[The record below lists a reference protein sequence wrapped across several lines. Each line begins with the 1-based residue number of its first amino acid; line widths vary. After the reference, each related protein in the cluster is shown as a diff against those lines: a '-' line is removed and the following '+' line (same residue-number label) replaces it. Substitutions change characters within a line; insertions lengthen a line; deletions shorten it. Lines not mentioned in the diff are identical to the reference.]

1 MEDFESSTINSRSS
15 SSIQTE
21 MIAEF
26 IGKLSPIM
34 SEIRGCVEAAEVPAL
49 EKAIASLESDYDRA
63 KAAVESPPKNIESL
77 IQNLGRSLGLT
88 LFASHEAPLSNKDK
102 VEALCREMMNVRFE
116 SSSWEFANEAVET
129 EFETE
134 EETGEETGDETGE
147 KTGEIVEETGDLTVD
162 EAILEL
168 NYGRE
173 EGFKNALLVLD
184 GFLKDGM
191 ISSEMILDEEVVR
204 ILCSRLASC
213 KGNDRLIII
222 RMLRYIAQHNHHHK
236 EKMKDLE
243 FLSELVKS
251 LARDAEEQKEAV
263 GLLLCLC
270 DDDAGIIRR
279 IGRIQ
284 GCIVMLVA
292 ISNLDDEEEAS
303 HHSRMLLN
311 IMSTNTQHAL
321 HMAEAGYFKPLITYL
336 KQEMSKV
343 LMASAV
349 SRLKL
354 TDQNKA
360 ALGEQGAIEPLV
372 SMFKE
377 GNLEAK
383 LSALNA
389 LESISNL
396 NSNIQRLIDSGMVSS
411 LLQLLFSVTSVLM
424 TLREPASAILAKVAQ
439 SETILVKHDVA
450 QQMLSLLNLSS
461 PVIQTHLL
469 EALNN
474 IASHPAASRVRKR
487 MKENGAIPLLLQL
500 VTERD
505 ARIRNGALNL
515 IHSLSESTQELTLE
529 LDQSHIHTIA
539 NIVLTTKSDCEKA
552 AALGILANL
561 PINENRATEILKQA
575 NILPFLASTTT
586 TTSTPSSVML
596 SESIASF
603 LVRFTNP
610 SDKRLQHYAA
620 EHGIFPLLI
629 KLLTST
635 SQCAKS
641 KAALSLSQLSQNTTN
656 MTKSRKLKWL
666 CLPPSSDS
674 FCKVHDRYCT
684 MKGTFCLIKAGAIN
698 PLVQILQ
705 GEERG
710 ADEAVLGCLST
721 LLRDEIWESGCR
733 HLVEESV
740 VHPIIRVAGCG
751 SFKAQEKALW
761 MLERIFRVESH
772 RDEYGESAENV
783 LIEVAQNGDPML
795 APAVAKVLAQ
805 LQLLQ
810 PQSSYF

>member
-1 MEDFESSTINSRSS
+1 
-15 SSIQTE
+15 
-21 MIAEF
+21 
-26 IGKLSPIM
+26 
-34 SEIRGCVEAAEVPAL
+34 
-49 EKAIASLESDYDRA
+49 
-63 KAAVESPPKNIESL
+63 
-77 IQNLGRSLGLT
+77 
-88 LFASHEAPLSNKDK
+88 
-102 VEALCREMMNVRFE
+102 
-116 SSSWEFANEAVET
+116 
-129 EFETE
+129 
-134 EETGEETGDETGE
+134 
-147 KTGEIVEETGDLTVD
+147 
-162 EAILEL
+162 
-168 NYGRE
+168 
-173 EGFKNALLVLD
+173 
-184 GFLKDGM
+184 
-191 ISSEMILDEEVVR
+191 
-204 ILCSRLASC
+204 
-213 KGNDRLIII
+213 
-222 RMLRYIAQHNHHHK
+222 
-236 EKMKDLE
+236 
-243 FLSELVKS
+243 
-251 LARDAEEQKEAV
+251 
-263 GLLLCLC
+263 
-270 DDDAGIIRR
+270 
-279 IGRIQ
+279 
-284 GCIVMLVA
+284 
-292 ISNLDDEEEAS
+292 
-303 HHSRMLLN
+303 
-311 IMSTNTQHAL
+311 
-321 HMAEAGYFKPLITYL
+321 
-336 KQEMSKV
+336 MSKV

-349 SRLKL
+349 SRLEL

-396 NSNIQRLIDSGMVSS
+396 KSNIQRLIDSGMVAS

-474 IASHPAASRVRKR
+474 IASHPTASRVRKR
-487 MKENGAIPLLLQL
+487 MKENGAIPLLLPL

-515 IHSLSESTQELTLE
+515 IHALSESTQELTLE

-586 TTSTPSSVML
+586 TTSTPSSAML

-656 MTKSRKLKWL
+656 MTKSRKLKWWL
-666 CLPPSSDS
+666 CVPPSSDS
-674 FCKVHDRYCT
+674 FCKVHDRHCT
-684 MKGTFCLIKAGAIN
+684 IKGTFCLIKAGAIT

-740 VHPIIRVAGCG
+740 VHPIIRAAGCG
-751 SFKAQEKALW
+751 SLKAQEKALW

-795 APAVAKVLAQ
+795 APAVAKVLAH